1 MVKTVLPMQ
10 KIWVPSLAGELRSH
24 LLHDLTEKKKT
35 KKQNPWNI
43 LFSGYCLRMS
53 QEHYTSSHTDS
64 FHCVPFSLGIRADIG
79 DWWLDNL
86 AP

>member
-1 MVKTVLPMQ
+1 MVRLKKENQYLGKAERKTYFMQ
-10 KIWVPSLAGELRSH
+10 
-24 LLHDLTEKKKT
+24 KT

-43 LFSGYCLRMS
+43 LFSGCCLRMS

-64 FHCVPFSLGIRADIG
+64 FHCVPFSVGVRADIG
-79 DWWLDNL
+79 HWWLDNL